1 MLKNSVQ
8 LRRLQ
13 PEDAPQLAML
23 ANNKKIWDH
32 LRDLLPHPY
41 LETDAVE
48 FINLTLREDPPQNF
62 AITYQGELCGVIGII
77 LQADVYKKSAEIGY
91 WIGEPY
97 WGRGIATEAIKKI
110 TSYGFEALD
119 LVRIYAGIFSY
130 NKASMR
136 VLEKNGF
143 QPEGIF
149 QKAIYKNE
157 TLWDEHRYYKLK
169 NDL

>member
-1 MLKNSVQ
+1 MIENTVQ

-13 PEDAPQLAML
+13 PEDAPQLAIL

-32 LRDLLPHPY
+32 LRDFLPHPY

-48 FINLTLREDPPQNF
+48 FINSTLREDPHQNF
-62 AITYQGELCGVIGII
+62 AITYKEELCGVIGII
-77 LQADVYKKSAEIGY
+77 AQEDVYKKSGEVGY

-97 WGRGIATEAIKKI
+97 WGKGIATEAVKKI
-110 TSYGFEALD
+110 TQYGFEQLQLAR
-119 LVRIYAGIFSY
+119 VFAGIFSF

-143 QPEGIF
+143 QSEGIF
-149 QKAIYKNE
+149 RNAIFKNNQ
-157 TLWDEHRYYKLK
+157 LWDEHRYAKV
-169 NDL
+169 NEAH